1 MHFSEWRYFINLKRS
16 FIMQSQ
22 KQVNY
27 LVPFITLVILFFFV
41 GFLTTANGQFQGP
54 LKAAFLNGAGDLKNT
69 FATLISFSWFLAYPL
84 TGGLGSSWVT
94 KYGYKKTLILG
105 LMILVV
111 GLGIFWLSSWYTI
124 TCPDSNVLIAS
135 ATIPIGYFIFLLGS
149 FVAGSAATVL
159 QVVINPYLTACDI
172 KGTQA
177 VQRLNIGASSNSI
190 GTTIAPFFV
199 TGIVFGG
206 LSMEDVKID
215 QLQFP
220 FICLIL
226 VIGTVAFIL
235 SKLTLP
241 DIAGTRAKVGEKLG
255 KSIWSFRHLT
265 LGVVAIF
272 FYVGVEVCIGAN
284 INLYALQLENT
295 GRQFSFFGMNSLNLF
310 GINFSIPAIMATLY
324 WGGMLIGRLIS
335 SSLNKISPNIQLSFT
350 AMFATILVLVAIAIN
365 EPWLLVG
372 VGLFHSVMWG
382 AIFTL
387 SVNKLGKYTS
397 VASGVFM
404 IGVIGGA
411 LLPLFQGIFADMLGG
426 IWRWTWLIVVVGE
439 LYILY
444 YGLSGSKVIQSAE

>member
-1 MHFSEWRYFINLKRS
+1 M
-16 FIMQSQ
+16 MQSQ

-54 LKAAFLNGAGDLKNT
+54 LKAAFLKSAGDLKNT

-84 TGGLGSSWVT
+84 TGGVASSWIT
-94 KYGYKKTLILG
+94 KYGYKRTLIQG
-105 LMILVV
+105 LLILVI
-111 GLGIFWLSSWYTI
+111 GLGVFWVSSWYTI
-124 TCPDSNVLIAS
+124 TFPESNVYIGS

-149 FVAGSAATVL
+149 FVAGSAATIL
-159 QVVINPYLTACDI
+159 QVVINPYLTACNI

-190 GTTIAPFFV
+190 GTTVAPFFV

-206 LSMEDVKID
+206 LAMEDVYIS

-220 FICLIL
+220 FICMML
-226 VIGTVAFIL
+226 VIGLVTFIM
-235 SKLTLP
+235 SKLALP
-241 DIAGTRAKVGEKLG
+241 DIAGTRAIVGEKLE

-265 LGVVAIF
+265 LGVVAVF

-284 INLYALQLENT
+284 INLYTIELENA

-310 GINFSIPAIMATLY
+310 GINFSIPALMATLY

-335 SSLNKISPNIQLSFT
+335 SSLNKISPNVQLVFT
-350 AMFATILVLVAIAIN
+350 ALIATILVLVAIAIN

-411 LLPLFQGIFADMLGG
+411 LLPLFQGIFADMLSG
-426 IWRWTWLIVVVGE
+426 IWRWTWFIVVVGE